1 MDFFG
6 NFQLVCNLLFSG
18 LNLEKSSSA
27 LSLKRTT
34 KGFEGGLSLCSVS
47 EGKGIFTHLLEELLK
62 DIIHSA

>member
-1 MDFFG
+1 M
-6 NFQLVCNLLFSG
+6 LFSG

-47 EGKGIFTHLLEELLK
+47 EGNF
-62 DIIHSA
+62 HSFARGASQRHNPLSIEKTQKQKN